1 MANSSDSGA
10 KVQYLTVDENA
21 EGQRID
27 NFLMARLKGVPKSW
41 VYRVLRKG
49 EVRVNKGRA
58 KPTRKLEIGDEVR
71 VPPVRRS
78 DDKALTP
85 GTGMQ
90 QAITDNILYEDDLL
104 LIVNKPSGMA
114 VHGGSGVSHGVIEAL
129 RAARPDA
136 KFLELAHRLDRDTSG
151 CLMLAKKRSSLK
163 ELQRLQVTNQVDK
176 RYQALLDGRW
186 RKGKQTVDVPLQKNT
201 LKSGERMVRVDPEG
215 KKAITHFTVLQHFS
229 SSTLVE
235 AKLETGRTHQIRVHA
250 QYAGTPIVGDTKYE
264 TPDALAYWN
273 EQGVKRLFLHAWRLS
288 FPWEGKRFQ
297 IEAPLPAEL
306 QSVLEGISE

>member
-1 MANSSDSGA
+1 MSQLPTKSFP
-10 KVQYLTVDENA
+10 KVRQVKVSADEA
-21 EGQRID
+21 GQRID
-27 NFLMARLKGVPKSW
+27 NFLARYLKGVPKSHI
-41 VYRVLRKG
+41 YRILRRG
-49 EVRVNKGRA
+49 EVRVNSGRIRA
-58 KPTRKLEIGDEVR
+58 HYKVCAGDTVR
-71 VPPVRRS
+71 IPPVRVAPARHGQ
-78 DDKALTP
+78 KAP
-85 GTGMQ
+85 GFSLGQ
-90 QAITDNILYEDDLL
+90 HILFENQRCLV
-104 LIVNKPSGMA
+104 INKPSGIA

-129 RAARPDA
+129 RAARPEA

-151 CLMLAKKRSSLK
+151 CLMLVKKRSALK
-163 ELQRLQVTNQVDK
+163 ELQRLQVTNQVAK

-250 QYAGTPIVGDTKYE
+250 QYAGTPIVGDNKYE
-264 TPDALAYWN
+264 TPEALVYWN
-273 EQGVKRLFLHAWRLS
+273 EQGAKRLFLHAWRLS

-306 QSVLEGISE
+306 QSVLEGIAE

>member
-78 DDKALTP
+78 DDKALIP
-85 GTGMQ
+85 GAGMQ

-129 RAARPDA
+129 RAARPEA

-151 CLMLAKKRSSLK
+151 CLMLAKKRSALK

-215 KKAITHFTVLQHFS
+215 KRRSPISRCCSISAHRPWLRPNWKRVGRIKSVCMRNMLARPLSAITNTKHLKPW
-229 SSTLVE
+229 L
-235 AKLETGRTHQIRVHA
+235 TGMSRA
-250 QYAGTPIVGDTKYE
+250 QNGCFYM
-264 TPDALAYWN
+264 L
-273 EQGVKRLFLHAWRLS
+273 GV
-288 FPWEGKRFQ
+288 
-297 IEAPLPAEL
+297 
-306 QSVLEGISE
+306 

>member
-306 QSVLEGISE
+306 QSVLEGIAE

>member
-27 NFLMARLKGVPKSW
+27 NFLMARLKGVPTSW

-176 RYQALLDGRW
+176 CYQALLDGRW

>member
-1 MANSSDSGA
+1 VANSSDSDA

-129 RAARPDA
+129 RAARPEA

-151 CLMLAKKRSSLK
+151 CLMLAKKA
-163 ELQRLQVTNQVDK
+163 Q
-176 RYQALLDGRW
+176 
-186 RKGKQTVDVPLQKNT
+186 
-201 LKSGERMVRVDPEG
+201 
-215 KKAITHFTVLQHFS
+215 
-229 SSTLVE
+229 LVE
-235 AKLETGRTHQIRVHA
+235 RAATI
-250 QYAGTPIVGDTKYE
+250 AGD
-264 TPDALAYWN
+264 
-273 EQGVKRLFLHAWRLS
+273 
-288 FPWEGKRFQ
+288 
-297 IEAPLPAEL
+297 
-306 QSVLEGISE
+306 QSSR

>member
-1 MANSSDSGA
+1 MANSSDSDA

-250 QYAGTPIVGDTKYE
+250 QYAGTPIVGDNKYE
-264 TPDALAYWN
+264 TPEALAYWN
-273 EQGVKRLFLHAWRLS
+273 EQGAKRLFLHAWRLT

-306 QSVLEGISE
+306 QSVLEGIAE

>member
-85 GTGMQ
+85 GAGMQ

-129 RAARPDA
+129 RAARPKA
-136 KFLELAHRLDRDTSG
+136 KYLELAHRLDRDTSG
-151 CLMLAKKRSSLK
+151 CLMLAKKRSALK

-250 QYAGTPIVGDTKYE
+250 QYAGTPIVGDKKYE
-264 TPDALAYWN
+264 APEALAYWN
-273 EQGVKRLFLHAWRLS
+273 EQGAKRLFLHAWRLS

-306 QSVLEGISE
+306 QAVLEGITE

>member
-85 GTGMQ
+85 GAGMQ
-90 QAITDNILYEDDLL
+90 QAITHNILYEDDLL

-297 IEAPLPAEL
+297 IEAPLPADL

>member
-1 MANSSDSGA
+1 MANSSDSDA

-129 RAARPDA
+129 RAARPEA

-250 QYAGTPIVGDTKYE
+250 QYAGTPIVGDNKYE
-264 TPDALAYWN
+264 TSEALAYWN
-273 EQGVKRLFLHAWRLS
+273 EQGAKRLFLHAWRLS

>member
-1 MANSSDSGA
+1 VANSSDSGA

-85 GTGMQ
+85 GAGMQ

-163 ELQRLQVTNQVDK
+163 ELQRLQVTGQVDK

-201 LKSGERMVRVDPEG
+201 LKSGERLVRVDPEG

>member
-1 MANSSDSGA
+1 VDKVANSSDSDA

-129 RAARPDA
+129 RAARPEA
-136 KFLELAHRLDRDTSG
+136 KFLELAL
-151 CLMLAKKRSSLK
+151 
-163 ELQRLQVTNQVDK
+163 
-176 RYQALLDGRW
+176 
-186 RKGKQTVDVPLQKNT
+186 
-201 LKSGERMVRVDPEG
+201 
-215 KKAITHFTVLQHFS
+215 
-229 SSTLVE
+229 
-235 AKLETGRTHQIRVHA
+235 
-250 QYAGTPIVGDTKYE
+250 
-264 TPDALAYWN
+264 
-273 EQGVKRLFLHAWRLS
+273 
-288 FPWEGKRFQ
+288 
-297 IEAPLPAEL
+297 
-306 QSVLEGISE
+306 

>member
-1 MANSSDSGA
+1 VDQVANSSDSGA

-58 KPTRKLEIGDEVR
+58 KPTRKLAIGDEVR

-85 GTGMQ
+85 GVGIQ

-104 LIVNKPSGMA
+104 LIVNKPSGIA

-129 RAARPDA
+129 RAARP
-136 KFLELAHRLDRDTSG
+136 
-151 CLMLAKKRSSLK
+151 
-163 ELQRLQVTNQVDK
+163 
-176 RYQALLDGRW
+176 
-186 RKGKQTVDVPLQKNT
+186 
-201 LKSGERMVRVDPEG
+201 
-215 KKAITHFTVLQHFS
+215 
-229 SSTLVE
+229 E
-235 AKLETGRTHQIRVHA
+235 AKL
-250 QYAGTPIVGDTKYE
+250 
-264 TPDALAYWN
+264 
-273 EQGVKRLFLHAWRLS
+273 
-288 FPWEGKRFQ
+288 
-297 IEAPLPAEL
+297 
-306 QSVLEGISE
+306 